1 VRFCGELPESA
12 RELAELYALGA
23 LGADEARPLEE
34 HLRDCPVCRREIDS
48 LRATADELAL
58 AAPPVEPPP
67 ELRRRLL
74 GNLVPRG
81 AHLLRKDQGEWTP
94 TGVTGVDLRVLFS
107 DSTRDRQTILLRM
120 APGAMF
126 PVHRH
131 HGAEECLVLEG
142 DVRDGDLEMTA
153 GDFVRFEEGTQHGP
167 LQTRAGNL
175 LLIVSSLHD
184 EIVG

>member
-1 VRFCGELPESA
+1 VRFCERLGNDD
-12 RELAELYALGA
+12 RERAELYALGA
-23 LGADEARPLEE
+23 LDEAQAATLED
-34 HLRDCPVCRREIDS
+34 HLRDCPVCRREVDE
-48 LRATADELAL
+48 LRAAADELDFAP
-58 AAPPVEPPP
+58 PPVEPSP

-81 AHLLRKDQGEWTP
+81 ATLLRRAEGEWAP
-94 TGVTGVDLRVLFS
+94 TGVDGVDLRVLFA
-107 DSTRDRQTILLRM
+107 DAAQDRQTILLRM
-120 APGAMF
+120 APGATF
-126 PVHRH
+126 PVHLH

-167 LQTRAGNL
+167 LQTREGNL